1 MAAVMRGRVALLR
14 VASPPVNAISLAV
27 RQRLMQGI
35 DDAEKAGRLLL
46 APPSLLR
53 SLLSG
58 AQPTV

>member
-1 MAAVMRGRVALLR
+1 MALLR

-35 DDAEKAGRLLL
+35 DEAEKAGRLHFAPSSLL
-46 APPSLLR
+46 SSLLR
-53 SLLSG
+53 G